1 SDNGPGF
8 PARIL
13 TRAFEPY
20 VTTKAKGTGLGLAT
34 VKKIVDELGARIDL
48 RNRMHGE
55 TVEGAQVSILF
66 LQMASD
72 APGAESGVQDGTAP
86 AKTKASEQTKAA

>member
-1 SDNGPGF
+1 
-8 PARIL
+8 
-13 TRAFEPY
+13 
-20 VTTKAKGTGLGLAT
+20 
-34 VKKIVDELGARIDL
+34 
-48 RNRMHGE
+48 MHGE

-72 APGAESGVQDGTAP
+72 APGAESGVQDGAAP

>member
-1 SDNGPGF
+1 
-8 PARIL
+8 
-13 TRAFEPY
+13 

-34 VKKIVDELGARIDL
+34 VKKIVDEHGARIDL

-72 APGAESGVQDGTAP
+72 TPGTEPGAQDGTTP

>member
-1 SDNGPGF
+1 M
-8 PARIL
+8 
-13 TRAFEPY
+13 
-20 VTTKAKGTGLGLAT
+20 TTKAKGTGLGLAT
-34 VKKIVDELGARIDL
+34 VKKIVDEHGARIDL

-72 APGAESGVQDGTAP
+72 APGAESGVQDGAP